1 MKKEKYSYDF
11 EIVLALRH
19 FKKNFAGKGLMLD
32 TRYIDF
38 FGDTCP
44 RCKTKFKVYGN
55 DVKNA
60 ASVSAFLVM
69 EQKKAVV
76 YCICKKCAKELTK
89 TSTIENDARKTE
101 EYIFSKLSDLK
112 REDNESLNE
121 KEFDKEMDL
130 LNDLN

>member
-1 MKKEKYSYDF
+1 
-11 EIVLALRH
+11 
-19 FKKNFAGKGLMLD
+19 MLD
-32 TRYIDF
+32 TRYIDY

-69 EQKKAVV
+69 EQKKVV
-76 YCICKKCAKELTK
+76 AYCVCKKCARKLAK

-101 EYIFSKLSDLK
+101 EYIFSKLPDLK
-112 REDNESLNE
+112 RANNDPLNKTE
-121 KEFDKEMDL
+121 FNKEIDIL
-130 LNDLN
+130 TDLN